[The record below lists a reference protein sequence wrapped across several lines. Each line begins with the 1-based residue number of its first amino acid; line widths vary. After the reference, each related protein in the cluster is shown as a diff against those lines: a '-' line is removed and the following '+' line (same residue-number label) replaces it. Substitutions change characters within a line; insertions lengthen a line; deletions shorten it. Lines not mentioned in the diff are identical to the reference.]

1 MLFKE
6 RFTLTVLPLALVTA
20 ACSGTGAQH
29 QPVLSAEPGP
39 AYTADLDQCR
49 ALAKSQDLWN
59 PETRTQA
66 LIGAGIGTLAGI
78 SDDTVGNTEGAIA
91 GAAVG
96 SAAGAVAGAAEMRN
110 TRRDILIECLRQR
123 GHPVAG

>member
-39 AYTADLDQCR
+39 AYVADLDQCR

-66 LIGAGIGTLAGI
+66 LIGAGIGALAGI

>member
-6 RFTLTVLPLALVTA
+6 HFTLAALPLAMITA

-39 AYTADLDQCR
+39 AYSADLEQCR
-49 ALAKSQDLWN
+49 ALAKSQGLWN
-59 PETRTQA
+59 PETRTQT
-66 LIGAGIGTLAGI
+66 LIGAGVGAMAGMADDVTGTA
-78 SDDTVGNTEGAIA
+78 EGALA

-96 SAAGAVAGAAEMRN
+96 SAAGAVAGAADMRN
-110 TRRDILIECLRQR
+110 TRRDILIECLRDR

>member
-6 RFTLTVLPLALVTA
+6 RFTLMALPLALITA

-39 AYTADLDQCR
+39 AFAADLGQCR
-49 ALAKSQDLWN
+49 AVAKSQNLWN
-59 PETRTQA
+59 PETRSQA
-66 LIGAGIGTLAGI
+66 LIGAGVGALAGI
-78 SDDTVGNTEGAIA
+78 ADDSVGNAEGVLA

-96 SAAGAVAGAAEMRN
+96 SAAGAVAGAADMRN
-110 TRRDILIECLRQR
+110 TRRDILIECLQQR
-123 GHPVAG
+123 GHPVVG

>member
-39 AYTADLDQCR
+39 AYAADLDQCR

-59 PETRTQA
+59 PETRSQA
-66 LIGAGIGTLAGI
+66 LIGAGIGAMAGI
-78 SDDTVGNTEGAIA
+78 SDDTVGNAEGAIA

-96 SAAGAVAGAAEMRN
+96 SAAGAAAGAAEMRN

-123 GHPVAG
+123 GHPAAG

>member
-39 AYTADLDQCR
+39 AYAADLDQCR
-49 ALAKSQDLWN
+49 ALAKSQDLWS

-66 LIGAGIGTLAGI
+66 LIGAGVGAMAGI

>member
-39 AYTADLDQCR
+39 AYAADLDQCR
-49 ALAKSQDLWN
+49 ALAKSQGLWN
-59 PETRTQA
+59 PETRSQA
-66 LIGAGIGTLAGI
+66 LIGAGIGALAGI